1 MPALQ
6 PGIAALKEETQGSL
20 AGADEIIMAKKLKP
34 SGNPNIV
41 KLWPTTMLAKRFA
54 HYQKV
59 NPALLELFYQHQNRE
74 QRGAQQ
80 SYASKDDLLS
90 QYPLHKELNELAEY
104 ISQGIVEVA
113 REANADLWRGDEK
126 VSVNITGLWFQISND
141 HAFHEMHVHGNC
153 SWSGVYY
160 VRSADCSTS
169 LQSNPGKQPNGV
181 TRFYGP
187 HVEHMAGGFGDY
199 GNLYLH
205 DNHWDSFPEDGK
217 LCIFPSH
224 IKHMPFPYSG
234 EEDRVIVSFHAQV
247 FNSSGTQ
254 SYNYGFNN

>member
-1 MPALQ
+1 MAAQ
-6 PGIAALKEETQGSL
+6 PPLRGLY
-20 AGADEIIMAKKLKP
+20 
-34 SGNPNIV
+34 
-41 KLWPTTMLAKRFA
+41 LWGGVGRGKT
-54 HYQKV
+54 
-59 NPALLELFYQHQNRE
+59 LLMDLFYECLPVDDRLRMHFHRFM
-74 QRGAQQ
+74 QRV
-80 SYASKDDLLS
+80 
-90 QYPLHKELNELAEY
+90 HHELNELAEF
-104 ISQGIVEVA
+104 ISEGIAEVA
-113 REANADLWRGDEK
+113 REANEGLWRGDKK
-126 VSVNITGLWFQISND
+126 VRVNITGLWFQISNN

-160 VRSADCSTS
+160 VRSAECAKS
-169 LQSNPGKQPNGV
+169 LQSSSGQQPNGI

-254 SYNYGFNN
+254 SYDYGFNN